1 MKMMKT
7 VMVMVMMPMV
17 MKKRTGSLTPQVMR
31 KRWEGRVTSRIF
43 SLRSSSWAGV
53 SGGAEARFGP
63 ATPASSEGGSNGLCS
78 TWGGGETARHRPA
91 LRPPSSA

>member
-1 MKMMKT
+1 
-7 VMVMVMMPMV
+7 
-17 MKKRTGSLTPQVMR
+17 
-31 KRWEGRVTSRIF
+31 
-43 SLRSSSWAGV
+43 LRSSSWAGV

-78 TWGGGETARHRPA
+78 TWSGGETARHRPA